1 MKTLE
6 QVLEILE
13 ARIDRTTVE
22 DYIARQWLRPI
33 PHPTGWH
40 FDEIDIARL
49 EMVCHLTQDIEVNN
63 EGMDVVLS
71 LLDQLYGM
79 RAHMRKLSHA
89 IALQSPEVQ
98 ADIWL
103 TLAPLTKSGNTA

>member
-13 ARIDRTTVE
+13 SRIDRITLE
-22 DYIARQWLRPI
+22 EYIAREWIRP
-33 PHPTGWH
+33 HRKKTDWH
-40 FDEIDIARL
+40 FEDIDIARVEL
-49 EMVCHLTQDIEVNN
+49 VCHLTQDIEVNE

-79 RAHMRKLSHA
+79 RAHMQKLTQA
-89 IALQSPEVQ
+89 IAEQPPEVQ
-98 ADIWL
+98 TEIMMLIKQSAK
-103 TLAPLTKSGNTA
+103 TKEKP